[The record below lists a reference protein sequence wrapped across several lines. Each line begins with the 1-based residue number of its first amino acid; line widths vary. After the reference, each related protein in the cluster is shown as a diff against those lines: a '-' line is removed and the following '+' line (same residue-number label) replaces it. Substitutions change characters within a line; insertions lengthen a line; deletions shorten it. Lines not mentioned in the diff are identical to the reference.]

1 MTQGLRVGEWVRRKM
16 NGKIGWIAATRA
28 NGGVDVVYP
37 DATYT
42 SSLQSF
48 NLENY
53 DAILPEVMEEAKW
66 VFVEMALMTWDEEWF
81 MEVTNETL

>member
-1 MTQGLRVGEWVRRKM
+1 MSDFEVGKWVKRKM

-28 NGGVDVVYP
+28 NGGVGVVYP

-42 SSLQSF
+42 SSLQTF

-53 DAILPEVMEEAKW
+53 DAILPDVKEEAKW
-66 VFVEMALMTWDEEWF
+66 IFVELALMTRDEEWF
-81 MEVTNETL
+81 MEVTTK

>member
-1 MTQGLRVGEWVRRKM
+1 MSDLKVGKWVKRKW

-42 SSLQSF
+42 SSLQTF

-53 DAILPEVMEEAKW
+53 DAILPEVREDAKW
-66 VFVEMALMTWDEEWF
+66 VFVEMALMTRDEEWF
-81 MEVTNETL
+81 MEITQA

>member
-1 MTQGLRVGEWVRRKM
+1 MTQGLQVGEWVKRKM

-28 NGGVDVVYP
+28 NEGVDVVYP

-53 DAILPEVMEEAKW
+53 DAILPEVREEAKW
-66 VFVEMALMTWDEEWF
+66 IFVELALVTNDEEWF
-81 MEVTNETL
+81 MEVTGN